1 LLFDIL
7 FFLFGWYN
15 IFCELLG
22 GVFMEHLSLY
32 RKYRPSNFDEMVDQ
46 SYIVKTIKNS
56 ILNNKLSHAY
66 LFYGPRGTGKTSMAK
81 LVAKIV
87 NCDNLIDFKP
97 CDKCASCI
105 SINDKSSADVIE
117 MDAASNNGVDEI
129 REIRSRVNLLP
140 NISKYKVY
148 IIDEVH
154 MLSIGA
160 FNALL
165 KTLEEPPSH
174 VIFILATT
182 EINKVPETIL
192 SRCQSF
198 EFRRISIDGIVNRL
212 KFISDAEALH
222 VEDGVLELIG
232 SYSNGGLRDSI
243 NMLDKLSSFSDN
255 VTLDDFYRFKGI
267 SDPSIINDFVNN
279 LLDSCSESVITCL
292 DNFRNS
298 GINYVLLINEIL
310 LNLRNRIVDNVKSNR
325 FDNDILFRLVSDF
338 NVLLHDVKD
347 AIYANVIF
355 EVGIFKLL
363 CGNRVD
369 ISENDINLNKKDKV
383 LKTPYT
389 VVDETNI
396 NTLEKPQVSNDFVV
410 EEADNAVDTSAGN
423 GSGSSVFNNS
433 RLSEKAIA
441 IRVNN
446 AFANADKSVLE
457 KYRNEW
463 FKFNDFVNN
472 SEFSSVVSY
481 LLDGVIRVAG
491 PDYVMISVKYD
502 SILNNAFSNL
512 SKIESLFE
520 MVFKNKCSLVFVLD
534 SEWDRYKLD
543 YVNNIKNGKKYVIIE
558 ENENDGI
565 IDITAA
571 DSYTSAVF
579 DDAAELFGS
588 DIVEVR

>member
-279 LLDSCSESVITCL
+279 LSIALDKLSSDKTLREKMGKHSTKLVQNYDTPNYYN
-292 DNFRNS
+292 NFCQ
-298 GINYVLLINEIL
+298 IL
-310 LNLRNRIVDNVKSNR
+310 
-325 FDNDILFRLVSDF
+325 
-338 NVLLHDVKD
+338 
-347 AIYANVIF
+347 
-355 EVGIFKLL
+355 
-363 CGNRVD
+363 
-369 ISENDINLNKKDKV
+369 
-383 LKTPYT
+383 
-389 VVDETNI
+389 
-396 NTLEKPQVSNDFVV
+396 
-410 EEADNAVDTSAGN
+410 
-423 GSGSSVFNNS
+423 
-433 RLSEKAIA
+433 
-441 IRVNN
+441 
-446 AFANADKSVLE
+446 
-457 KYRNEW
+457 
-463 FKFNDFVNN
+463 
-472 SEFSSVVSY
+472 
-481 LLDGVIRVAG
+481 
-491 PDYVMISVKYD
+491 YD
-502 SILNNAFSNL
+502 
-512 SKIESLFE
+512 
-520 MVFKNKCSLVFVLD
+520 
-534 SEWDRYKLD
+534 R
-543 YVNNIKNGKKYVIIE
+543 
-558 ENENDGI
+558 
-565 IDITAA
+565 
-571 DSYTSAVF
+571 
-579 DDAAELFGS
+579 
-588 DIVEVR
+588 